1 MALKTLLHVGCGP
14 LTLANTTQGF
24 ANDGWREIRM
34 DVDESVKP
42 DVLGTITDMRAVAD
56 ASVDAVYSS
65 HNIEHLYWNEV
76 PQALAEF
83 RRVLRAQGFAVIIC
97 PDLQAAAK
105 LIAQDRLFD
114 LIHEEGAGSATPFD
128 MLFSHRALAGRD
140 KPFMAHHCGFTAS
153 TLQDALLGCGFAMVG
168 IVRSGWMLRA
178 VACMQALERPELDAL
193 ARRYLR

>member
-24 ANDGWREIRM
+24 GNDGWREIRM

-42 DVLGTITDMRAVAD
+42 DVLGTITDMRAV
-56 ASVDAVYSS
+56 
-65 HNIEHLYWNEV
+65 
-76 PQALAEF
+76 
-83 RRVLRAQGFAVIIC
+83 
-97 PDLQAAAK
+97 
-105 LIAQDRLFD
+105 
-114 LIHEEGAGSATPFD
+114 
-128 MLFSHRALAGRD
+128 AGRD

-193 ARRYLR
+193 ARRYLK